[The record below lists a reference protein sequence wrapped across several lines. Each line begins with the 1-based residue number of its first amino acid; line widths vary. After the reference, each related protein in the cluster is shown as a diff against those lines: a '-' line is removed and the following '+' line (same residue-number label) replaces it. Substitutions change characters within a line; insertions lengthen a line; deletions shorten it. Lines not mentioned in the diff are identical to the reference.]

1 MSLNPQ
7 VFPVEPGHPGKIKHL
22 FFCAASFGPQEYTPR
37 FYVEAKIDFADVRSG
52 YHMTCGINNI
62 LDILPFEGDS
72 LWTRD
77 MVRSV
82 DPAAI
87 QTSKPETAKL
97 SSLPEFVTEDLL
109 SRVETQYLSF
119 LLRHAEVRIFRN
131 FALNVYSNSGE
142 TRDDFL
148 DRCLDGFNEPFRSDL
163 EAFREVIN
171 RRLECIEK
179 KYVAEDRPGGFE
191 SDRAMAQ
198 ARDRL
203 HDVAERIAELFL
215 RTELTLDAC
224 VEVPPYPDPARSDL
238 EQCLETL
245 EVDVRQEIRR
255 LLNSYQ
261 EKVLNVDEYIIHP
274 NLRDLHLVRA
284 CILWIPEGALE
295 R

>member
-1 MSLNPQ
+1 MSLSSQ
-7 VFPVEPGHPGKIKHL
+7 AFPVEPGHPGKIKHL
-22 FFCAASFGPQEYTPR
+22 FLRAASIGPQEYTPR

-52 YHMTCGINNI
+52 YHMTCGINNV
-62 LDILPFEGDS
+62 LDLLPFEGDS

-87 QTSKPETAKL
+87 QTSKPETATL
-97 SSLPEFVTEDLL
+97 GRLPEFVTEDLL

-131 FALNVYSNSGE
+131 FALNVYSNPGE
-142 TRDDFL
+142 TRDDFIA
-148 DRCLDGFNEPFRSDL
+148 RCLDEFKESFRSDL
-163 EAFREVIN
+163 DAFRDAVN
-171 RRLECIEK
+171 RRLERIER

-191 SDRAMAQ
+191 SDRAVAQ
-198 ARDRL
+198 ERNKL
-203 HDVAERIAELFL
+203 HDVAERIAEFFL

-238 EQCLETL
+238 DQCLETL
-245 EVDVRQEIRR
+245 EVDVRQGIQR

-284 CILWIPEGALE
+284 GILWMPEGALE
-295 R
+295 Q